1 MLRTLDVLLD
11 RQAFMKQA
19 GFQFDSKRDLY
30 AIFGY
35 DRIIT
40 GRQFRDEYA
49 RGGLAKVIIDT
60 YPEATWRGGVEV
72 YEDEDPKKETAF
84 EKTFNEIDKKHR
96 IFFKCQ
102 AADVLAQLSTYSVM
116 LIGVPGDLNEEMPR
130 GNPTQ
135 LLYLQPFWG
144 GGGPGDQSRGTNM
157 GVQSM
162 DTDVT
167 IETFDVDPASE
178 RFGEPLTYRIR
189 RTDISSPLLARSVHW
204 SRIIHIPAKGA
215 LDSNVYGPPGLEC
228 VWNLLFDLEKI
239 TGGTAESFFQR
250 AKQVL
255 HANIDKDV
263 TFTDPQMAAMKSKFE
278 EYQNNITT
286 FIPTR
291 GVDVKFLESSSAKSA
306 AEADVILTQ
315 IAGTTKIPKR
325 ILTGSEMGELAS
337 AQDAANFDSRVK
349 DRRSGYAEPVIMR
362 PLVDRLIEYG
372 YLPTPAQYEVGWPVE
387 ETMDE
392 KGKSDFAM
400 TLANVNKTF
409 DGVVFTEDEIRDM
422 AFDKEPLPTVDTN
435 ELLSESQKAEIAVKL
450 SMVNKQMGITVFTDD
465 EIRDITYGFAPL
477 SDDEKVPIGAPERI
491 SVTAP
496 PPIGED
502 GKPIPQDT
510 LGQPIAPAKPVTVP
524 GKPVKP
530 PVLKAAEDRGI
541 LAILEA
547 AIVAKDRATIDRIL
561 FGAMVLT
568 PDAAITMLSQGQ
580 GTEALVLAKQFVIVL
595 GDRLPTYDIEQL
607 YIDFEDYRQRHGT
620 GFDGRRDA

>member
-1 MLRTLDVLLD
+1 
-11 RQAFMKQA
+11 
-19 GFQFDSKRDLY
+19 
-30 AIFGY
+30 
-35 DRIIT
+35 
-40 GRQFRDEYA
+40 
-49 RGGLAKVIIDT
+49 
-60 YPEATWRGGVEV
+60 
-72 YEDEDPKKETAF
+72 
-84 EKTFNEIDKKHR
+84 
-96 IFFKCQ
+96 
-102 AADVLAQLSTYSVM
+102 
-116 LIGVPGDLNEEMPR
+116 
-130 GNPTQ
+130 
-135 LLYLQPFWG
+135 
-144 GGGPGDQSRGTNM
+144 
-157 GVQSM
+157 
-162 DTDVT
+162 
-167 IETFDVDPASE
+167 
-178 RFGEPLTYRIR
+178 
-189 RTDISSPLLARSVHW
+189 
-204 SRIIHIPAKGA
+204 
-215 LDSNVYGPPGLEC
+215 
-228 VWNLLFDLEKI
+228 LEKI